1 MEDAEWP
8 AVDLEA
14 DYDADDPGDPDRT
27 HTITTTETEPDFEW
41 AIALRE
47 LGLSEEYIAK
57 FEDIPTLRITPE
69 SAVLPWSPEVDSPNP
84 FIAVQKALLS
94 DRDRNRK
101 ALSSEAYWVGSEESM
116 KYLPHMLL
124 SCLRK
129 TESYIKTFMYQD
141 KSKQERVKNWMD
153 RGSKYHFPG
162 APNITVGVEE
172 GAMGYNFVN
181 TFRTTEWSPI
191 MLSTEMILSAK
202 NEERLWASF
211 SLSVISYA
219 YFVNNINIE
228 SDERVFRARHNADNS
243 VKLDVE
249 KEMQDV
255 IKEAI
260 YYLYGRRGIRFVPPR
275 TGLEMPNDEFLIPS
289 FVKCTKKEWSGNHF
303 VLAMTEYN
311 WVLNE
316 GEKNFSGM
324 MVTFLRQCNTQALE
338 GEGSDRRQEAR
349 AGKRQP
355 LPKSSRQ
362 NLRRAGQEYREQQD
376 EGSSSAARRSE
387 STGSRQRDAPQDPP
401 WRRTTPEAAAPSDS
415 AWEEQPRQ
423 DAPQWKANKIWTEA
437 RYGQWEAGTQ
447 WSSAQDQWDT
457 TSDAQWPAERAV
469 PKGKGTHNPK
479 GKGRSKGSKDR
490 SRNQRG

>member
-1 MEDAEWP
+1 MQNLILDVSLLVNMKVTNESIVEMIRDALVDAEFRCESLTILWPPSVPQEEMAKLLSHMWGDEDAEWP

-116 KYLPHMLL
+116 KYLPNMLL

-191 MLSTEMILSAK
+191 MLSTEMIPSAK

-211 SLSVISYA
+211 SLSVIRYA

-228 SDERVFRARHNADNS
+228 RRRACVSCPSQCGQLSKVGRRKRNAGCDQGSHLLPLRKARHPLRSTPHRTGDAERRVSYPIFCQVHQERV
-243 VKLDVE
+243 V
-249 KEMQDV
+249 
-255 IKEAI
+255 
-260 YYLYGRRGIRFVPPR
+260 
-275 TGLEMPNDEFLIPS
+275 
-289 FVKCTKKEWSGNHF
+289 
-303 VLAMTEYN
+303 
-311 WVLNE
+311 
-316 GEKNFSGM
+316 
-324 MVTFLRQCNTQALE
+324 
-338 GEGSDRRQEAR
+338 
-349 AGKRQP
+349 RQP
-355 LPKSSRQ
+355 LCS
-362 NLRRAGQEYREQQD
+362 GHD
-376 EGSSSAARRSE
+376 
-387 STGSRQRDAPQDPP
+387 
-401 WRRTTPEAAAPSDS
+401 
-415 AWEEQPRQ
+415 
-423 DAPQWKANKIWTEA
+423 
-437 RYGQWEAGTQ
+437 
-447 WSSAQDQWDT
+447 
-457 TSDAQWPAERAV
+457 
-469 PKGKGTHNPK
+469 
-479 GKGRSKGSKDR
+479 
-490 SRNQRG
+490 